1 LVGSGGGE
9 VRVVEAAL
17 LFVRVVD
24 EGDSVRIIVGIWFE
38 AADCACT
45 DHGGLETRRREDEEF
60 CGG

>member
-1 LVGSGGGE
+1 VG
-9 VRVVEAAL
+9 VVEAAL

-24 EGDSVRIIVGIWFE
+24 EGDGVRIIVCIWFE

-45 DHGGLETRRREDEEF
+45 DDGGLEKRRREDEGF